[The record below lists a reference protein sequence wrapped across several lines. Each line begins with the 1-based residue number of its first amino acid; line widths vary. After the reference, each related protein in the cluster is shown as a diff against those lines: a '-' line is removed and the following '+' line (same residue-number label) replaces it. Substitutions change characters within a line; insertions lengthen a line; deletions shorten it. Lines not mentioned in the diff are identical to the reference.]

1 MRQTINL
8 THIISPP
15 VYRLQ
20 DAAWSYAQN
29 GWRIFPLHGLNFGGF
44 CTVTTNIVYYQDSIR
59 AMLRMWMKQ
68 MPNFSNYRQ
77 LVETR

>member
-44 CTVTTNIVYYQDSIR
+44 CTCNNEHCLLPGQHPRHAQDVDEAI
-59 AMLRMWMKQ
+59 L
-68 MPNFSNYRQ
+68 FSNYRQ